1 MRRRAGA
8 APGSAQYHP
17 PLRRADNPVFP
28 GQGAAF
34 RGSIACASNAWHP
47 PTFRR
52 QVERCLYSS
61 GKPLEEIAIPTQIGE
76 NRAKK
81 MLKSNELVLCM
92 GVNQLRTPNIAMIA
106 AACGFDAVYIDLEH
120 NPTSLETAAGVCVAA
135 LGMGITPI
143 ARVTSHDPHDA
154 TRILDCGAQGIMV
167 PHVQNAAEAKAIVEA
182 SLYAPKG
189 HRSAFG
195 SGPQL
200 GYAAIPQAEVCKVLN
215 EQTLLM
221 AMIETPEAV
230 ESADAIVAVDGIDV
244 LHIGASDLSTEMGI
258 PGQYTHQ
265 RMRTLSRLSR
275 ERRRGMAR
283 RWASAAC
290 VRISSSRAGCC
301 NAGCVT

>member
-1 MRRRAGA
+1 M
-8 APGSAQYHP
+8 
-17 PLRRADNPVFP
+17 
-28 GQGAAF
+28 
-34 RGSIACASNAWHP
+34 
-47 PTFRR
+47 PTPIR
-52 QVERCLYSS
+52 
-61 GKPLEEIAIPTQIGE
+61 E

-154 TRILDCGAQGIMV
+154 TRILDCGAQGVMV
-167 PHVQNAAEAKAIVEA
+167 PHIQNAKEAQDIVQA
-182 SLYAPKG
+182 CLYAPKG

-195 SGPQL
+195 SGPAL
-200 GYAAIPQAEVCKVLN
+200 GYAAIPQAEVCKILN
-215 EQTLLM
+215 EETVLM

-230 ESADAIVAVDGIDV
+230 ENAEEIAAVEGIDV

-258 PGQYTHQ
+258 PGQYKSDQ
-265 RMRTLSRLSR
+265 MRAAF
-275 ERRRGMAR
+275 EKVAGAAR
-283 RWASAAC
+283 RHGKAMGVGGVRQDFEFQSWLIKLGMRYLTGGSDIAYILSAGRAD
-290 VRISSSRAGCC
+290 VKQLRELRID
-301 NAGCVT
+301 